1 MKTIGLLGGMSWES
15 TQVYYRLL
23 NETARQRFGGLHSA
37 SILLHSVDFGPIRE
51 MMLAGEWDRAGA
63 FLAGC
68 AARLEAAGAD
78 VLLLATNTMHKV
90 AHNIEEAITIPF
102 VHIVDPT
109 AAALQKA
116 GIQRVA
122 LLGTRYTMEQDF
134 YKGRLQSRF
143 GMEVLTPNAQDMAVV
158 DRIIF
163 EELCLGK
170 VEDASRREYIRIMET
185 LAEQGAQGVIL
196 GCTEI
201 GLLVKPE
208 DAPLP
213 VFDTTCLHAAAA
225 F

>member
-68 AARLEAAGAD
+68 AARLEAGGAD